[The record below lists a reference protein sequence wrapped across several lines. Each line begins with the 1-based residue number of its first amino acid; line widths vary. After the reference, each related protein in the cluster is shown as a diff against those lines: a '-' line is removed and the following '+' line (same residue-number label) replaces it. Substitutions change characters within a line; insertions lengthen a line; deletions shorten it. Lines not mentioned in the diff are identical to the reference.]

1 MFIVGLSMKKA
12 HYTKDSWSIAISNNS
27 TSMGRDLEKYEQKK
41 NIYDGEVYTKFK
53 HFKQSCSA
61 FTVLYVDNRTK

>member
-1 MFIVGLSMKKA
+1 
-12 HYTKDSWSIAISNNS
+12 
-27 TSMGRDLEKYEQKK
+27 MGRDLEKYEQKK